1 MKRVFGVKLIEVVLP
16 RLDLTHVV
24 DCSGIAVPAH
34 GTPTVCRATI
44 KVRIPDNQDEKV
56 VAGLVPQGGRSPTG
70 GASSATTGDKALSRA
85 SIVM

>member
-1 MKRVFGVKLIEVVLP
+1 MVQYP
-16 RLDLTHVV
+16 
-24 DCSGIAVPAH
+24 
-34 GTPTVCRATI
+34 ATI

-70 GASSATTGDKALSRA
+70 GASHATTGDEALLRA